1 MSEWKVNKEINL
13 GEMITMLVLV
23 VTFMASMVAFFV
35 LQDRRIEQNT
45 SGLANVV
52 KVNEEQNEQIKDVTR
67 SIDALRLENKA
78 DMNRLD
84 TKLDDIKNLIIQDR
98 RSNGQ

>member
-1 MSEWKVNKEINL
+1 MSEWKVNKEINI
-13 GEMITMLVLV
+13 GEILTVVTMLAV
-23 VTFMASMVAFFV
+23 VIGFIVV
-35 LQDRRIEQNT
+35 QDRRIERN
-45 SGLANVV
+45 SI
-52 KVNEEQNEQIKDVTR
+52 VNEQQTLQIEELSKG
-67 SIDALRLENKA
+67 INQLRIENKA